1 MDKYVLLN
9 HFDMG
14 TFFSRKKIDCSYNI
28 LFARKRGAALRGK
41 INQECVFLWWMT
53 RSKETRQNV
62 PEINLDRRL
71 MRSQCQKR
79 QVPTNQ
85 GRLDKGTVEVTAW
98 YRSIGITI
106 ISWQIVPSRRTRWRR
121 KKLFYSMSH
130 RDWGPQQNTPVLVTC
145 NFEMSLFSSCFP
157 HDIKD

>member
-1 MDKYVLLN
+1 
-9 HFDMG
+9 MG
-14 TFFSRKKIDCSYNI
+14 TFFFSEKLTVQKLF
-28 LFARKRGAALRGK
+28 LFARKTGAALRGK
-41 INQECVFLWWMT
+41 INQGCVFLWWMII
-53 RSKETRQNV
+53 SKETRHGV
-62 PEINLDRRL
+62 PEINWDRRL
-71 MRSQCQKR
+71 LISQCQKR

-130 RDWGPQQNTPVLVTC
+130 RDWGPQQNTPVLVTY

-157 HDIKD
+157 HDRKG

>member
-14 TFFSRKKIDCSYNI
+14 RFFFSEKNDCSYNI
-28 LFARKRGAALRGK
+28 LFARKTGAALRGK

-53 RSKETRQNV
+53 RSKETIHGV
-62 PEINLDRRL
+62 PEINWDRNVKKDKY
-71 MRSQCQKR
+71 Q
-79 QVPTNQ
+79 PTK

-106 ISWQIVPSRRTRWRR
+106 INWQIVPSRRTRWRR

-157 HDIKD
+157 HDRKD

>member
-14 TFFSRKKIDCSYNI
+14 RFFFLGKKLIVHTIFC
-28 LFARKRGAALRGK
+28 LLGK
-41 INQECVFLWWMT
+41 QVQLWEVECVFLWWMT
-53 RSKETRQNV
+53 RSKETRHGV
-62 PEINLDRRL
+62 PEINWDRRL
-71 MRSQCQKR
+71 LRSQCQKR

-157 HDIKD
+157 HDRKD